1 MSPDLWLDLKVLII
15 KKLSEYSVSIIKK
28 WILIL
33 TTLSINIYVGTCQI
47 SKKTPVPLLSEKII
61 KAITATLHLSIS
73 TEKARKEIGEGLKN
87 THKGY
92 L

>member
-1 MSPDLWLDLKVLII
+1 MPNLK
-15 KKLSEYSVSIIKK
+15 K
-28 WILIL
+28 
-33 TTLSINIYVGTCQI
+33 N
-47 SKKTPVPLLSEKII
+47 PVPLLSEKII

-87 THKGY
+87 TYKSY